1 MGWGLISA
9 AGSVPGLRTACLRSE
24 PCLRLPGNRAPDM
37 VPEFRGSRV
46 CVCVC
51 VCVCRRVYVQAC
63 SAPVCL
69 LVHEAVCMLCARV
82 SACTRVC
89 GRAPA
94 LGGSPVSP
102 LLRPRPPAGLL
113 LGKHTPSPL
122 PGGRNPGWAQVRGW
136 LLSPKSQGVFF
147 FVFPFSKPTQR
158 ERPSKAQHRPR
169 VSRASG
175 GSIPGIVLRC
185 LRLKTP

>member
-136 LLSPKSQGVFF
+136 FLSPKSQGVFF
-147 FVFPFSKPTQR
+147 LSFLFQIPHK
-158 ERPSKAQHRPR
+158 ERGPQKHSTDPAYPELLVGAYQGL
-169 VSRASG
+169 SCDACG
-175 GSIPGIVLRC
+175 
-185 LRLKTP
+185 